1 MKSIFLSPEQL
12 FEKPLPLFHVLGA
25 AAPATDLTL
34 LSTPDDGFAVDGG
47 RVNYYLSGGDSAD
60 RFGRRNPCTVCAVRP
75 ALLLEAGEERLLR
88 SGKES
93 GGVRTVEFGWYPMTI
108 LDTSMREL
116 AEKQLL
122 ENALQDTG
130 KRVTVRGESLGIY
143 RLGAKQIIVVTVEDS
158 GANGFITL
166 SDGTVVSEGE
176 LVFLEFRPV
185 RWLYDAKLRLLVS
198 GMALFAGL
206 SRSETAAYLQGPF
219 LRELAPDVE
228 PDLPVDAGF
237 KMVRHDELSL
247 IRAYV
252 DANIPVFIHGLS
264 GDGKSDRVRQ
274 IDPQALDIELVNE
287 TPETINGR
295 AVYNEAK
302 DEIIDIKPAWLIRL
316 ERLCR
321 NGEQHILFFDELTN
335 ATKQTQ
341 SVIFKIV
348 LERFVNNRWPLPE
361 SARIV
366 AAGNDRSE
374 SSASHDLAEPLFGR
388 FAHIYIRTTVENWM
402 PWAVRSRLNPYV
414 MEFLANNDLYLRTP
428 YTGTEGHADPRRWEM
443 VSKALDASGN
453 DFSLLEPIVG
463 RDPAEAF
470 VRFFRARQELAA
482 VGNYSDEELARFS
495 IARKYQLA
503 QQCLILCT
511 GTTATILSDAAE
523 IKLSPREQEAFELVH
538 RLGPEYEAWFRYM
551 LERKQAFTAS
561 DRVHPAELHGESSIE
576 ELPAEDPWVNA

>member
-1 MKSIFLSPEQL
+1 MKAIFLTQDQIIAEEGSPRIPFFSL
-12 FEKPLPLFHVLGA
+12 VGA
-25 AAPATDLTL
+25 SAPATDLAL
-34 LSTPDDGFAVDGG
+34 LTASDDGFLMEPGG
-47 RVNYYLSGGDSAD
+47 GINYYLADGGCID
-60 RFGRRNPCTVCAVRP
+60 RFGRPNPCSVCAVRP
-75 ALLLEAGEERLLR
+75 AILLDPGEESLLQHR
-88 SGKES
+88 REEGE
-93 GGVRTVEFGWYPMTI
+93 VATVEYGFFPTTV
-108 LDTSMREL
+108 LDRSMRDL
-116 AEKQLL
+116 AEKNLREHGL
-122 ENALQDTG
+122 ADTG
-130 KRVTVRGESLGIY
+130 RHVTIMGKQHPVY

-219 LRELAPDVE
+219 LRELAP
-228 PDLPVDAGF
+228 
-237 KMVRHDELSL
+237 
-247 IRAYV
+247 AYV

-561 DRVHPAELHGESSIE
+561 DRVRPAELHGESSIE